1 MEDAEIVALQNSL
14 DEAQKQLIDLTAER
28 DSLLEELAQVKDQND
43 SLIAEN
49 AETKKLNFTLARQ
62 LDTKPRQTAEQALVE
77 MFGKRG
83 VTNDYKSDIYN
94 RK

>member
-14 DEAQKQLIDLTAER
+14 DEAQKTVIDLTAER

-49 AETKKLNFTLARQ
+49 TETKKLNFTLARQ

-83 VTNDYKSDIYN
+83 
-94 RK
+94 

>member
-1 MEDAEIVALQNSL
+1 MEDAEIVALQQSL
-14 DEAQKQLIDLTAER
+14 DDAQRTVNDLTAER
-28 DSLLEELAQVKDQND
+28 DSLLEELAQVKDQNEG
-43 SLIAEN
+43 LIAEN

-83 VTNDYKSDIYN
+83 
-94 RK
+94 

>member
-1 MEDAEIVALQNSL
+1 MEDAEIVALRNSL
-14 DEAQKQLIDLTAER
+14 DEAQRTVNDLTAER
-28 DSLLEELAQVKDQND
+28 DSLLEELAHVKDQND

-62 LDTKPRQTAEQALVE
+62 LDTKPRQTAEQALVD

-83 VTNDYKSDIYN
+83 
-94 RK
+94 

>member
-14 DEAQKQLIDLTAER
+14 DEAQRQLIDLTAER
-28 DSLLEELAQVKDQND
+28 DSLLEELAQVKDQNEG
-43 SLIAEN
+43 LIAEN

-77 MFGKRG
+77 MFG
-83 VTNDYKSDIYN
+83 
-94 RK
+94 RKG

>member
-14 DEAQKQLIDLTAER
+14 DEAQQKLNDLTAER

-62 LDTKPRQTAEQALVE
+62 LDTKPQQTAEQALVE

-83 VTNDYKSDIYN
+83 
-94 RK
+94 

>member
-14 DEAQKQLIDLTAER
+14 DEAQKTVTDLTAER
-28 DSLLEELAQVKDQND
+28 DSLLEELALVKDQND

-83 VTNDYKSDIYN
+83 
-94 RK
+94 

>member
-14 DEAQKQLIDLTAER
+14 EESQQRVNDLTAER

-83 VTNDYKSDIYN
+83 
-94 RK
+94 

>member
-77 MFGKRG
+77 MFGKG
-83 VTNDYKSDIYN
+83 GNK
-94 RK
+94 

>member
-1 MEDAEIVALQNSL
+1 MEEVEIVALQNSYE
-14 DEAQKQLIDLTAER
+14 EAQKTITDLSAER

-62 LDTKPRQTAEQALVE
+62 LDTRPKLTAEQALVD

-83 VTNDYKSDIYN
+83 
-94 RK
+94 

>member
-14 DEAQKQLIDLTAER
+14 DEAQRQLIDLTAER
-28 DSLLEELAQVKDQND
+28 DSLLEELAQVKDQNEG
-43 SLIAEN
+43 LIAEN

-77 MFGKRG
+77 MFGRRG
-83 VTNDYKSDIYN
+83 
-94 RK
+94 

>member
-1 MEDAEIVALQNSL
+1 MEDVEIVALQNSL
-14 DEAQKQLIDLTAER
+14 EEAQKRVNDLTAER

-77 MFGKRG
+77 MFGKG
-83 VTNDYKSDIYN
+83 GN
-94 RK
+94 R

>member
-1 MEDAEIVALQNSL
+1 MEEAEIVALQNSYE
-14 DEAQKQLIDLTAER
+14 EAQRQLLDLSAER

-62 LDTKPRQTAEQALVE
+62 LDTKPKSTAEQALVE

-83 VTNDYKSDIYN
+83 
-94 RK
+94 

>member
-28 DSLLEELAQVKDQND
+28 DSLLEELAQVKDQNEG
-43 SLIAEN
+43 LIAEN

-62 LDTKPRQTAEQALVE
+62 LDTKPRQTAEQALVD

-83 VTNDYKSDIYN
+83 
-94 RK
+94 

>member
-14 DEAQKQLIDLTAER
+14 DEAQKQLNDLTAER

-62 LDTKPRQTAEQALVE
+62 LAR
-77 MFGKRG
+77 GKRG
-83 VTNDYKSDIYN
+83 VDRGAGCRAVRSAGNKET
-94 RK
+94 

>member
-1 MEDAEIVALQNSL
+1 MEDAEIVALQQSL
-14 DEAQKQLIDLTAER
+14 DDAQKQLIDLSAER
-28 DSLLEELAQVKDQND
+28 DSLLEELAQVKDQNE

-62 LDTKPRQTAEQALVE
+62 LNTKPKQTAEQALVE

-83 VTNDYKSDIYN
+83 
-94 RK
+94 

>member
-1 MEDAEIVALQNSL
+1 MEEAEIVALQQSL
-14 DEAQKQLIDLTAER
+14 DETQKTLIDMTAER
-28 DSLLEELAQVKDQND
+28 DSLLEELAQVKDQNE

-62 LDTKPRQTAEQALVE
+62 LNTKPRQSAEQALVD

-83 VTNDYKSDIYN
+83 
-94 RK
+94 

>member
-14 DEAQKQLIDLTAER
+14 DEAQQTVIDLTAER

-83 VTNDYKSDIYN
+83 
-94 RK
+94 

>member
-1 MEDAEIVALQNSL
+1 MEDAEIVALQQSL
-14 DEAQKQLIDLTAER
+14 DDAQRTVNDLTAER

-83 VTNDYKSDIYN
+83 
-94 RK
+94 

>member
-14 DEAQKQLIDLTAER
+14 DEAQRQLIDLTAER
-28 DSLLEELAQVKDQND
+28 DSLLEELAQVKDQNEG
-43 SLIAEN
+43 LIAEN

-77 MFGKRG
+77 MFGKKG
-83 VTNDYKSDIYN
+83 VKNDN
-94 RK
+94 